1 MFKNKELR
9 GYVGAATVFAMV
21 MGLLL
26 FLAFKEIPDTN
37 NDIFKVIVGM
47 LVGSLSVVIYT
58 FIGKNPEEV
67 EALKAKN
74 EALEDK
80 VAGMVIEKDKLEALL
95 RDLQS
100 EIIEK
105 LSVTGENFKFSDS
118 KK

>member
-1 MFKNKELR
+1 MFRNKELR

-26 FLAFKEIPDTN
+26 FLAFKEIPETN

-47 LVGSLSVVIYT
+47 LVGS
-58 FIGKNPEEV
+58 
-67 EALKAKN
+67 N

-80 VAGMVIEKDKLEALL
+80 VAGMVIEKDKLEKLL
-95 RDLQS
+95 RDTQT
-100 EIIEK
+100 EVIDK
-105 LSVTGENFKFSDS
+105 LAVSGKNFKFEV

>member
-1 MFKNKELR
+1 MNIISNKELR
-9 GYVGAATVFAMV
+9 GYIGSATVFLLV

-26 FLAFKEIPDTN
+26 FLAFFEIPETN

-67 EALKAKN
+67 ESLRAKN
-74 EALEDK
+74 ESLERQLEMIVQDK
-80 VAGMVIEKDKLEALL
+80 DKIEKMLRDYQSEVIEKLAI
-95 RDLQS
+95 S
-100 EIIEK
+100 
-105 LSVTGENFKFSDS
+105 GENFSY